1 MSKATWTVG
10 FHAVSGLLASGRPVE
25 LVLVQQGRHDRRM
38 GQIIEMA
45 RQQGVLVDL
54 VPRSRLNAIA
64 EGMPHNGCA
73 ARAAPVAYQQLESLI
88 APDGEPGRLLLLDHV
103 SDPHNLGAVIRT
115 AAAFG
120 VDGMIVAGPNAPPL
134 AGALARAAAGQLE
147 RVAMARHKVA
157 GDVLVK
163 LHNQGYWALGAAAG
177 GAPVT
182 KVRPV
187 DRWVLCLG
195 SEERGLRAKTR
206 KQIDEWVAIP
216 MAPGVESLNLSV
228 ASGVLLYELTCHWP
242 S

>member
-25 LVLVQQGRHDRRM
+25 VVLVQQGRHDRRM
-38 GQIIEMA
+38 GQIIEQA
-45 RQQGVLVDL
+45 RSCGVLVDL
-54 VPRSRLNAIA
+54 VPRNRLNAIA

-73 ARAAPVAYQQLESLI
+73 ARAAPVAYRQLETLLT
-88 APDGEPGRLLLLDHV
+88 PEGGPGRLLLLDHV

-115 AAAFG
+115 AAAFA
-120 VDGMIVAGPNAPPL
+120 VDGIIVAGPNAPPL
-134 AGALARAAAGQLE
+134 AGALAKAAAGQLE
-147 RVAMARHKVA
+147 RVPLARIKVA
-157 GDVLVK
+157 GDALVK
-163 LHNQGYWALGAAAG
+163 LQGYGYWTIGAAADG
-177 GAPVT
+177 ETVT

-242 S
+242 G